1 MTRALSRLLV
11 AALTALLLVA
21 CSVNDGTNAGDGSQA
36 TSSTPASAPA
46 STARP
51 TDGTVCTALSN
62 VRTSA
67 STLASD
73 LQSRNL
79 AAVRGHVSEL
89 DAAVTDLVDGM
100 SSGAQEGGDE
110 LRSAW
115 GNVKS
120 TFEGLDKS
128 DIGQVRTKMQAPVD
142 QLRTT
147 LDSLSSRQG
156 CP

>member
-1 MTRALSRLLV
+1 MVSRTLSRLLV
-11 AALTALLLVA
+11 AALTALLLVG
-21 CSVNDGTNAGDGSQA
+21 CSASDGTNSGDGSQA
-36 TSSTPASAPA
+36 TNATPA
-46 STARP
+46 STAGP
-51 TDGTVCTALSN
+51 TDGTVCAALSN

-89 DAAVTDLVDGM
+89 DTAVKDLLDGM
-100 SSGAQEGGDE
+100 SSGAQQGADE

-147 LDSLSSRQG
+147 LDTVRSGQRCS
-156 CP
+156 

>member
-1 MTRALSRLLV
+1 MVTRALSRLLV
-11 AALTALLLVA
+11 AALMALLLVA
-21 CSVNDGTNAGDGSQA
+21 CSANDGANSGDGSPP
-36 TSSTPASAPA
+36 TNSTPT
-46 STARP
+46 STAGP

-73 LQSRNL
+73 LQSRDL

-89 DAAVTDLVDGM
+89 DTAVNDLVDGM
-100 SSGAQEGGDE
+100 SSGAQEGADE

-128 DIGQVRTKMQAPVD
+128 DIGQVRTKMQVPVD

-147 LDSLSSRQG
+147 LDSVTSGQG
-156 CP
+156 CS

>member
-1 MTRALSRLLV
+1 MVTRALSRLLV

-21 CSVNDGTNAGDGSQA
+21 CSANDGTNAGDGSQA
-36 TSSTPASAPA
+36 TSPTPA
-46 STARP
+46 START

-79 AAVRGHVSEL
+79 AAVRGHVIEL
-89 DAAVTDLVDGM
+89 DAAVKDLVDGM
-100 SSGAQEGGDE
+100 SSGAQEGADE

-147 LDSLSSRQG
+147 LDSLSSGQS